1 MRILV
6 SLLILFSF
14 LSTSGQKTIYKKYD
28 SEVLN
33 DTREISI
40 YLPKS
45 YDKDSISNFPLAIV
59 LDGHKLFDLYVGT
72 SNYYSYQDN
81 APEQIVVGI
90 NMKDTRT
97 KDAGYDIIT
106 SELTTDSKKFYRFI
120 RDELVPFMEATY
132 KTSPFLTIVGEGL
145 TANFITHF
153 LQEKYS
159 IFNAYLCLNPS
170 LSEDINT
177 QIDSYKLRNLSREDN
192 TFYFYLAGN
201 PHASSKK
208 IAKIKNFGNFIT
220 STEID
225 NFNVVFDKFSN
236 SPSSSSVSGEGIS
249 RAFAKVFEIYS
260 GITVDEYNEKIK
272 DLSPPDAISYLE
284 IKYLDIE
291 FLFGAN
297 IGIRKED
304 VFAIEDIILDKE
316 DGDYL
321 DDFGKMI
328 LKLFPSSE
336 MGHYY
341 LGKYYESGNDFKS
354 ALEQYRLGFGKMDP
368 RDPNADLF
376 YQNVERLLNNRN

>member
-1 MRILV
+1 MRTLV

-28 SEVLN
+28 SEALN

-201 PHASSKK
+201 PFASSKK
-208 IAKIKNFGNFIT
+208 IAKIKNFGNFMKSI
-220 STEID
+220 EIA

-297 IGIRKED
+297 IGIRKQD

-328 LKLFPSSE
+328 LKLFPTSE
-336 MGHYY
+336 MGNYY

-368 RDPNADLF
+368 RDPNADLY

>member
-208 IAKIKNFGNFIT
+208 IAKIKNFGNFMKSI
-220 STEID
+220 EIA

-297 IGIRKED
+297 IGIRKQD